1 MERRQPE
8 DSQVTMT
15 ELVLPQHTN
24 TLGTCFGGQV
34 LSWIDVAASVC
45 AGRHA
50 GGVCVTVAFDDVHF
64 KLPIQL
70 GDIVHIEARMAHV
83 GRSSMEIA
91 VVCSRETFAGCR
103 QVAIEAFVTFV
114 ALDADG
120 KPKPVAGL
128 AVETDDDR
136 RLQEQALLRRVQRLQ
151 RAGRSA

>member
-1 MERRQPE
+1 MEPRHPK
-8 DSQVTMT
+8 DSVVTMT

-34 LSWIDVAASVC
+34 LSWIDIAASVC

-70 GDIVHIEARMAHV
+70 GDIVHIEARMAYV

-91 VVCSRETFAGCR
+91 IECSRETFAGCR
-103 QVAIEAFVTFV
+103 QLAIEAFVTFV

-120 KPKPVAGL
+120 KPKPVPGL
-128 AVETDDDR
+128 EIKTDKDR
-136 RLQEQALLRRVQRLQ
+136 SLMEQALARREQRLQ